1 MVVPF
6 AAGGAFDVVGRILTP
21 RLSEL
26 LGRQVVVENV
36 SGAGGMTGVSRV
48 AKASPDGYQFFLG
61 DASTFAINQTF
72 YKNPLWRSPS
82 TTSPSYSSASCCS
95 DNAVAGDFAVTA
107 RSRAAGIDPR
117 LDCAHHDLRHGH
129 ASVPTPLRF

>member
-1 MVVPF
+1 MTITRVPDDGTRACMFREGNVKKLFLVATFAAAFGNAESAIAQDWPIRPVTMVVPF

-48 AKASPDGYQFFLG
+48 AKASPDGYQF
-61 DASTFAINQTF
+61 
-72 YKNPLWRSPS
+72 
-82 TTSPSYSSASCCS
+82 
-95 DNAVAGDFAVTA
+95 V
-107 RSRAAGIDPR
+107 
-117 LDCAHHDLRHGH
+117 
-129 ASVPTPLRF
+129 